1 MSAER
6 GPGLVAAIVAALAL
20 RAAGAVPARR
30 TGAEAG
36 GGAEGHGHP
45 AGFESEDVDVGRTA
59 WMVLVLAASVAAAIG
74 AVAFMMHLFGAWT
87 LAETPRFT
95 PQQTAAIRPPPPN
108 LQGDPYAD
116 LARQEARD
124 RAAVKGY
131 AYTDAQRSRARIP
144 VERAMTLIEGR
155 SLAPVEAGRP

>member
-20 RAAGAVPARR
+20 RAAGAVPGRAK
-30 TGAEAG
+30 AEPAG
-36 GGAEGHGHP
+36 TEGHGHP

-59 WMVLVLAASVAAAIG
+59 WMVLALAVSVAAAIG
-74 AVAFMMHLFGAWT
+74 AVAFLMHLFGTWT
-87 LAETPRFT
+87 LAETPPFT
-95 PQQTAAIRPPPPN
+95 PQQTATLRPPPPN

-124 RAAVKGY
+124 RAAVAGY
-131 AYTDAQRSRARIP
+131 AYTDAERRRARIP

-155 SLAPVEAGRP
+155 SLGPVEGAGR